1 MSRIYKNG
9 ISHRRL
15 HLWLSLVVIIFS
27 GAIIISTVKLTK
39 AFLRVTTASEQFSEL
54 HDAALELMNASD
66 YLTEQVQRF
75 TLNGDKIFMDQYFTE
90 AFESKRREE
99 ALSIMGTNP
108 EYEVAYTK
116 LQNAMDNSV
125 KLMDQEY
132 YAMRLVIEAKGYTD
146 YPEVL
151 QAVEL
156 SPEDAALSSEKK
168 IRRANEM
175 VLGDSYYEQKDK
187 IRKNMEESLA
197 EIDRLS
203 DTYALTEVAKLK
215 TKMNIARV
223 AIIFQAVIIFTI
235 MGLTS
240 LLGINP
246 MLRAIE
252 NIKANE
258 PIEESGSKEFRYL
271 AKAYN
276 KIYEKN
282 KSSLEKL
289 NFKASHDELTGA
301 YNRAGYDYIL
311 STIDLENTYMLLF
324 DVDDFKT
331 INDTYGHDTGDKAL
345 IKIVNTFKKVFR
357 DDDCIC
363 RIGGDEFVVFL
374 GHTGEISHSLIE
386 FKINQISKFLGN
398 TDDGLPPISISVGIV
413 NGRNASGIEDLFEKS
428 DKAMYESKMR
438 GKHSFTFY
446 SESNA

>member
-15 HLWLSLVVIIFS
+15 HLWLSLVVIIVS

-151 QAVEL
+151 RAVEL

-175 VLGDSYYEQKDK
+175 VLGNSYYEQKDK

-246 MLRAIE
+246 
-252 NIKANE
+252 
-258 PIEESGSKEFRYL
+258 
-271 AKAYN
+271 KAYN